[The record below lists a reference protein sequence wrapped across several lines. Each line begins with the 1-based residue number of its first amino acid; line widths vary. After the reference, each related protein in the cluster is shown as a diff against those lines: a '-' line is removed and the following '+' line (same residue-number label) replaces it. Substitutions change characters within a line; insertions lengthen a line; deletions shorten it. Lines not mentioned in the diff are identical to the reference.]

1 MLYDILQIVIALIV
15 IALMG
20 VIAYSVYNRDTTGF
34 IEDMT
39 KEVIIKKNVKII
51 DGTMSFDNSKT
62 AVINTSVP
70 FYGNYRE
77 IVPSINQKGGAE
89 YSYNFWL
96 YIPDTAETASVQK
109 VLFLKGSNILTTY
122 NSKYNN
128 CHSTSGWYLVKNPLV
143 RVNID
148 STQKLDA
155 IVAEFNTIKSPD
167 AVHESPEILNCSS
180 SDLNEKDKNLF
191 GIYGLSNRT
200 DLHNNWSMVTL
211 VVSETNPS
219 SDIMFRN
226 EAVVKMYLNGYEY
239 FNKTG
244 DAFYSGGTV
253 TTAMRNNNGNL
264 YINPNNTQNSLN
276 NVAMADLT
284 YFNYALSDEEVIRLH
299 QAGFNKQTASL
310 PQKIEFDNIGGGEA
324 VKLETEKSNNIKT
337 L

>member
-1 MLYDILQIVIALIV
+1 MLYDILQIIIALIV

-20 VIAYSVYNRDTTGF
+20 VIAYSIYNRDTTGF

-39 KEVIIKKNVKII
+39 KEVIIKKKVKII
-51 DGTMSFDNSKT
+51 DGTMSYDNSKT

-70 FYGNYRE
+70 YYGNYKE

-89 YSYNFWL
+89 YSYSFWL
-96 YIPDTAETASVQK
+96 YIPESAESPNIQK
-109 VLFLKGSNILTTY
+109 VLFLKGSKTKTKYI
-122 NSKYNN
+122 SKYNN
-128 CHSTSGWYLVKNPLV
+128 CHSNSGWYLVKNPLIK
-143 RVNID
+143 VNIN
-148 STQKLDA
+148 SSNNLDA
-155 IVAEFNTIKSPD
+155 IIAEFNTIKSPD
-167 AVHESPEILNCSS
+167 AVHESPEILNCNSA
-180 SDLNEKDKNLF
+180 DLNDKDKNLF

-200 DLHNNWSMVTL
+200 DLQNNWSMVTL

-264 YINPNNTQNSLN
+264 YINPDISSSLN
-276 NVAMADLT
+276 NVAIADLT

-299 QAGFNKQTASL
+299 KVGFNKQTASL
-310 PQKIEFDNIGGGEA
+310 PQKIEFDTIGEGEA